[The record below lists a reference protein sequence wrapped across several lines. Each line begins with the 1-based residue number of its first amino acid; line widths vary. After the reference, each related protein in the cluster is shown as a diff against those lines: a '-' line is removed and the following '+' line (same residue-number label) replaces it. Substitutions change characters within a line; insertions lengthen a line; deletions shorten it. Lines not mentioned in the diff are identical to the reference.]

1 MSEILIVAYLI
12 LGLIASVLIW
22 AALLASKGRTNE
34 VQKRTAKSFISNRF
48 FRTKAE
54 ESELHS

>member
-1 MSEILIVAYLI
+1 MSEILIVAYLL

-22 AALLASKGRTNE
+22 AALLASKGHTNE
-34 VQKRTAKSFISNRF
+34 VRKTTAKSFIINRF

-54 ESELHS
+54 